1 MKNCLT
7 LLILLFSC
15 CAYAQYP
22 PQAGTAATPGR
33 FIISAGGGTTLQQQA
48 YLKDSAFMGNG
59 PSISGDIFASLWQWQ
74 YARNNVSLGLSLG
87 GDYAMQQTGS
97 IDFVKDHY
105 RLSGGT
111 ISPTS
116 PEGEQKG
123 RVLAITL
130 APRLYWRTGGF
141 FVAPALQVGYLS
153 LQRNGFS
160 VIDSLED
167 AGGRKRAISFY
178 TADKISASGLTLSPQ
193 LKVGYQVS
201 KTIALWTSAQ
211 YITGPGITTH
221 NTYWKPYGDPVDG
234 TYTFGQYVEGKP
246 ATRTT
251 EAKYSAM
258 SLQGGLSVSLGGKQ
272 RTSPALPKESYSEIP
287 ATENTITKKD
297 TSSREKKRASAPR
310 ILSPNFNTVAGTK
323 DGFLQFHYVPSDFPY
338 SKTRV
343 VIWKLNGSRREKVF
357 DNTYTTPWNG
367 TVNEKYLKADKND
380 TSVYEAQLT
389 ASYHPVVPGKT
400 GGNNTLLFSK
410 STVPVYDNN
419 GESNI
424 ARFTMQNNC
433 TVDHTF
439 VLDSTQCLEDD
450 KIRVYGHVAILPNS
464 AGVTSGT
471 ISFTAPFLETTSNTQ
486 VTPSGFQPGASF
498 TVTQANTSFSF
509 EMDGDMCNKQ
519 LRVFYNFSYQCP
531 SLNTPAVIPCADTI
545 ALPCCL
551 CTYCDDPQNMNITE
565 GAQTVN
571 QLNAETMAITQQFN
585 ISPKN
590 IIGVKA
596 QIVYISESSIDD
608 ACRTCAKDESSVYH
622 FTGSNTAQWNGGNTI
637 QGVAQ
642 NGNTSFPSRIIGWSS
657 NTQGNLALNMQVG
670 LPGLSQLECCSR
682 SIRICIRYSFTDKDC
697 KTCERLVCYE
707 GVQLPKQ

>member
-7 LLILLFSC
+7 LLLLLFSC
-15 CAYAQYP
+15 CVYAQYP
-22 PQAGTAATPGR
+22 PQAGAANNPGR

-48 YLKDSAFMGNG
+48 YLKDSAFMGNA
-59 PSISGDIFASLWQWQ
+59 PSISGDIFARLWQWQ

-87 GDYAMQQTGS
+87 GDYARQQAGG
-97 IDFVKDHY
+97 IDFVKTNY
-105 RLSGGT
+105 RLSDGA

-130 APRLYWRTGGF
+130 GPRLYWRTGGF
-141 FVAPALQVGYLS
+141 FVAPALQVGHLS

-160 VIDSLED
+160 IIDSLAD
-167 AGGRKRAISFY
+167 AGGRKRYIPFY
-178 TADKISASGLTLSPQ
+178 TSDKISASGLTLSPQ
-193 LKVGYQVS
+193 LKIGYQLS
-201 KTIALWTSAQ
+201 RTIAVWTSAQ
-211 YITGPGITTH
+211 YISGPDITTTT
-221 NTYWKPYGDPVDG
+221 TYWKPYGDPVEG
-234 TYTFGQYVEGKP
+234 AYTFGQYVEGKP
-246 ATRTT
+246 ATRIN
-251 EAKYSAM
+251 ESKYRAM
-258 SLQGGLSVSLGGKQ
+258 SLQGGLSVSLGGGKQ
-272 RTSPALPKESYSEIP
+272 QTSPAAPGENFREIP
-287 ATENTITKKD
+287 ATVNNSAGKD
-297 TSSREKKRASAPR
+297 TSSRNIKRASAPR

-323 DGFLQFHYVPSDFPY
+323 NGFLQFHYVPSDFPY

-357 DNTYTTPWNG
+357 DDTYTTPWNG
-367 TVNEKYLKADKND
+367 MVSEKYLKADKND
-380 TSVYEAQLT
+380 TSAYEAQLT
-389 ASYHPVVPGKT
+389 ASYHPATPGKA
-400 GGNNTLLFSK
+400 GSNTLLFSK
-410 STVPVYDNN
+410 NTVPVYDNN

-424 ARFTMQNNC
+424 ARFVMQNNC

-439 VLDSTQCLEDD
+439 VLDSTKCLEDD

-471 ISFTAPFLETTSNTQ
+471 ISFTAPFLETIGNTQ
-486 VTPSGFQPGASF
+486 VTPSNFQPGASF
-498 TVTQANTSFSF
+498 TVTQSNTAFSF
-509 EMDGDMCNKQ
+509 EIEGDMCNKQ

-545 ALPCCL
+545 SLPCCM

-565 GAQTVN
+565 GAQTWN
-571 QLNAETMAITQQFN
+571 QLNAETVAITQQFN

-596 QIVYISESSIDD
+596 QIVYIGESGIDN
-608 ACRTCAKDESSVYH
+608 ACRTCAKDETSVFH
-622 FTGSNTAQWNGGNTI
+622 FTGSNTAQWNGGNTV
-637 QGVAQ
+637 QAVAQ
-642 NGNTSFPSRIIGWSS
+642 NSHTSFPSRIIGWSS
-657 NTQGNLALNMQVG
+657 NTQGNLALNMQIG
-670 LPGLSQLECCSR
+670 LPGLAQLSCCSR
-682 SIRICIRYSFTDKDC
+682 NIRICIRYSFTDKDC

>member
-7 LLILLFSC
+7 LLLLLFSC
-15 CAYAQYP
+15 CVYAQYP
-22 PQAGTAATPGR
+22 PQAGAANNPGR

-48 YLKDSAFMGNG
+48 YLKDSAFMGNA
-59 PSISGDIFASLWQWQ
+59 PSISGDIFARLWQWQ

-87 GDYAMQQTGS
+87 GDYARQQAGG
-97 IDFVKDHY
+97 IDFVKTNY
-105 RLSGGT
+105 RLSDGA

-130 APRLYWRTGGF
+130 GPRLYWRTGGF
-141 FVAPALQVGYLS
+141 FVAPALQVGHLS

-160 VIDSLED
+160 IIDSLAD
-167 AGGRKRAISFY
+167 AGGRKRYIPFY
-178 TADKISASGLTLSPQ
+178 TSDRISASGLTLSPQ
-193 LKVGYQVS
+193 LKIGYQLS
-201 KTIALWTSAQ
+201 RTIAVWTSAQ
-211 YITGPGITTH
+211 YITGPDITTTT
-221 NTYWKPYGDPVDG
+221 TYWKPYGDPVEG
-234 TYTFGQYVEGKP
+234 AYTFGQYVEGKP
-246 ATRTT
+246 ATRIN
-251 EAKYSAM
+251 ESKYRAM
-258 SLQGGLSVSLGGKQ
+258 SLQGGLSVSLGGGKQ
-272 RTSPALPKESYSEIP
+272 QTSPAAPGENFREIP
-287 ATENTITKKD
+287 ATVNNSAEKD
-297 TSSREKKRASAPR
+297 TPSRNIKRASAPR

-323 DGFLQFHYVPSDFPY
+323 NGFLQFHYVPSDFPY

-357 DNTYTTPWNG
+357 DDTYTTPWNG
-367 TVNEKYLKADKND
+367 MVSEKYLKADKND
-380 TSVYEAQLT
+380 TSAYEAQLT
-389 ASYHPVVPGKT
+389 ASYHPATPGKA
-400 GGNNTLLFSK
+400 GSNTLLFSK
-410 STVPVYDNN
+410 NTVPVYDNN

-424 ARFTMQNNC
+424 ARFVMQNNC

-439 VLDSTQCLEDD
+439 VLDSTKCLEDD

-471 ISFTAPFLETTSNTQ
+471 ISFTAPFLETTGNTQ
-486 VTPSGFQPGASF
+486 VTPSNFQPGASF
-498 TVTQANTSFSF
+498 TVTQSNTAFSF
-509 EMDGDMCNKQ
+509 EIEGDMCNKQ

-545 ALPCCL
+545 SLPCCM

-565 GAQTVN
+565 GAQTWN
-571 QLNAETMAITQQFN
+571 QLNAETVAITQQFN

-596 QIVYISESSIDD
+596 QIVYIGESGIDD
-608 ACRTCAKDESSVYH
+608 ACRTCAKDETSVFH
-622 FTGSNTAQWNGGNTI
+622 FTGSNTAQWNGGNTV
-637 QGVAQ
+637 QAVAQ
-642 NGNTSFPSRIIGWSS
+642 NSHTSFPSRIIGWSS
-657 NTQGNLALNMQVG
+657 NTQGNLALNMQIG
-670 LPGLSQLECCSR
+670 LPGLAQLSCCSR
-682 SIRICIRYSFTDKDC
+682 NIRICIRYSFTDKDC